1 MNTNTKPKSCVPAA
15 DAVKQVA
22 GRIDAER
29 VRKLAEILRF
39 HHRNF
44 SSQLRCWIDI
54 EHEIVRRRV

>member
-1 MNTNTKPKSCVPAA
+1 MKTNTKPKTGALAA
-15 DAVKQVA
+15 GKIKQVA

-44 SSQLRCWIDI
+44 SSQLRCWIDV
-54 EHEIVRRRV
+54 EHEIIRRRV

>member
-1 MNTNTKPKSCVPAA
+1 MKNKTKTKTGAPAA
-15 DAVKQVA
+15 GKIKQVA

-44 SSQLRCWIDI
+44 SSQLRCWIDV
-54 EHEIVRRRV
+54 EHEIIRRRV